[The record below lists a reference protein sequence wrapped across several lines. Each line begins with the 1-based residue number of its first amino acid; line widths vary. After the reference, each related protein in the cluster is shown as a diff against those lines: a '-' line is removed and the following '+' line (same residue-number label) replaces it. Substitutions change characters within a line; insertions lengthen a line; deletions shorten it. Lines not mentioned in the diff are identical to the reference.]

1 MKTLCIL
8 AVFALLGSHIGM
20 WLGATHASASLFNAS
35 FVVYVM
41 SFFATFTFSAV
52 AWAEDCPS
60 TT

>member
-8 AVFALLGSHIGM
+8 AVLSMLGSHMGM
-20 WLGATHASASLFNAS
+20 WLGATHASALLFNAS

-41 SFFATFTFSAV
+41 SFFATFMFSAV

-60 TT
+60 AT